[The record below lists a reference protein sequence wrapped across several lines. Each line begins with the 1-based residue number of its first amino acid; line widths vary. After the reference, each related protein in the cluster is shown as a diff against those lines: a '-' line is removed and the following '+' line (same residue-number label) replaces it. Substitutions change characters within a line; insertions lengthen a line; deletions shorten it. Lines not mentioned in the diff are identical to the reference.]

1 MADSDKDGL
10 TDEFERRIGTDPF
23 DKDSDNDGLTDKAER
38 TLGTNPK
45 NFDSDGDGYMDG
57 SEFAQSKSPTHPDP
71 PNPYADRWGQR
82 DKPFRATPDDPDAD
96 GLDTMQER
104 MLKTN
109 PNDPDTDG
117 DGIGD
122 GMESIGNRG
131 RSPIKPEPIPSPT
144 PAPKSTAIPTA
155 DDTLVASNAP
165 MSAGTADPRDAFL
178 GATRAPTDTDDG
190 LTDGPV
196 TSPSE
201 VDDSLPNTDADTT
214 GHDHRRGRSRR
225 HRAHRRSRTRF
236 RPSPRG
242 FVRATPGRVRVVRQR
257 RGRHRHVRRERRVR
271 RGRRIHRGGD
281 VQRRLTA
288 TTRSRNVG
296 G

>member
-96 GLDTMQER
+96 GLDAMQER

-155 DDTLVASNAP
+155 DDTLVASSAP
-165 MSAGTADPRDAFL
+165 ISGGTADPRDAFL
-178 GATRAPTDTDDG
+178 GTTQRADGHGRRTDRRSRHQSQRSRRLAPG
-190 LTDGPV
+190 HRRV
-196 TSPSE
+196 
-201 VDDSLPNTDADTT
+201 TT

-225 HRAHRRSRTRF
+225 HRAHRRSRTRL
-236 RPSPRG
+236 RPSARG
-242 FVRATPGRVRVVRQR
+242 FVRATPGRLRLVRQR
-257 RGRHRHVRRERRVR
+257 RGRHRYVRCEPVVR
-271 RGRRIHRGGD
+271 RGRRIRRGGD

-296 G
+296 E